1 MKEEFKKFIV
11 DNGVIGTTAGVCIA
25 FITKDLIQS
34 LVSDLVIPTIILILS
49 FLKLKVLIDILPK
62 KNGIN
67 IVNFLNQLITWIFLL
82 IISFLFISYSIKY
95 LGISKSPET
104 NTKKV

>member
-1 MKEEFKKFIV
+1 MSDMKEEFKKFIV

-34 LVSDLVIPTIILILS
+34 LVADLVIPTIIIILS
-49 FLKLKVLIDILPK
+49 FLKLKTLVDILPK

-67 IVNFLNQLITWIFLL
+67 VVNFINQLVTWLLLL
-82 IISFLFISYSIKY
+82 IISFLFISYSLKY
-95 LGISKSPET
+95 LGISKSPE
-104 NTKKV
+104 KK